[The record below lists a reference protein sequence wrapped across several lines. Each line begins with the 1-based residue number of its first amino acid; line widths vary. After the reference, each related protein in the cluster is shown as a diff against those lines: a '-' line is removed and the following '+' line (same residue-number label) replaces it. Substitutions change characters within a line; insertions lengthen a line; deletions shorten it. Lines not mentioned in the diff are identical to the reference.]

1 MFTPELVGILLY
13 IVIQIGVGV
22 FIYKRIASESD
33 YFVAGRKLGLALVI
47 FSVFATWFGAE
58 TCVGSA
64 GEVFKNG
71 LSGSRA
77 DPFGYALCMLL
88 AGLLLA
94 GPLWRRKLITLSDL
108 FRERYGVGVERL
120 ASLIIIPT
128 SLIWASAQVRA
139 FGQILSASSNLE
151 VETAI
156 AIAAAVVTIYTV
168 LGGLLADAITD
179 IIQGSVLIVG
189 LIVMMIGTINL
200 LGGLGPAL
208 DAIPAERWSLIPS
221 EGETWLSQLDT
232 WMIPILGSLPS
243 QELAAR
249 MMAARSEKVAKR
261 GTLIAVLI
269 YFVIGSIPIFLGLV
283 GPAIVAELPD
293 HEQFLTTLARN
304 YFPQI
309 MFVVFSGAI
318 VSAILSTVDSTLLA
332 ISSLISHNL
341 LRGTRFAK
349 DERAKV
355 RMARVWVVIASISAF
370 FIALKGTGVYDL
382 VELASSFGSAGVLI
396 ILLFGIYSKLGT
408 RIAAYAALLVGMGTF
423 LTTSYVITIDAPY
436 ILSVVM
442 ALVAYLAVSV
452 LEKFKSPGVSKIQ
465 MPTS

>member
-1 MFTPELVGILLY
+1 MITAELAGILLY
-13 IVIQIGVGV
+13 IVIQILIGA

-33 YFVAGRKLGLALVI
+33 YFVAGRKLGPALVV

-64 GEVFKNG
+64 GEVYAHG

-94 GPLWRRKLITLSDL
+94 GPLWRKKLITLSDV
-108 FRERYGVGVERL
+108 FRERYGVAVERL

-139 FGQILSASSNLE
+139 FGQILSASSQLE
-151 VETAI
+151 VNTAI
-156 AIAAAVVTIYTV
+156 ALAATVVTIYTV

-189 LIVMMIGTINL
+189 LIIMMIGTINL
-200 LGGLGPAL
+200 LGGWGA
-208 DAIPAERWSLIPS
+208 AIDSIPSERLSLIPS
-221 EGETWLSQLDT
+221 EGETWWMQLDT

-261 GTLIAVLI
+261 GTLTAVLV
-269 YFVIGSIPIFLGLV
+269 YLLIGSIPIFLGLV
-283 GPAIVAELPD
+283 GPAIMTNLSD

-304 YFPQI
+304 YFPQV

-349 DERAKV
+349 DEKSKV
-355 RMARVWVVIASISAF
+355 KLARVWVVIASISAF
-370 FIALKGTGVYDL
+370 FIAVGGTGVYDL
-382 VELASSFGSAGVLI
+382 VELASSFGSAGVLV
-396 ILLFGIYSKLGT
+396 ILLFGLYSKLGSKL
-408 RIAAYAALLVGMGTF
+408 AALAALLAGMGTF
-423 LTTSYVITIDAPY
+423 LVTSFVITIDAPY
-436 ILSVVM
+436 ILSVIM
-442 ALVAYLAVSV
+442 ALAAYLIGSMA
-452 LEKFKSPGVSKIQ
+452 EKYV
-465 MPTS
+465 